1 MANRLME
8 LGYTLVSGGTDN
20 HLILCDLRPKGVD
33 GARVEKIL
41 DLSHITLNKNSV
53 PGDTSAL
60 IPGGIRIGSPAM
72 TTRGMT
78 EADFVRVADLIDQGV
93 QIAIDIKKKT
103 EGGKL
108 KDFKAYLD
116 ENDVPAIAALR
127 AEVEAF
133 ADEFHMPGGPVI

>member
-1 MANRLME
+1 MNAWLARARDAIDTMNSELSPGTVRQMFAVAQSRLAEEMSE
-8 LGYTLVSGGTDN
+8 VL
-20 HLILCDLRPKGVD
+20 
-33 GARVEKIL
+33 E
-41 DLSHITLNKNSV
+41 
-53 PGDTSAL
+53 
-60 IPGGIRIGSPAM
+60 AM

-78 EADFVRVADLIDQGV
+78 EADFVRVANLIDQGV